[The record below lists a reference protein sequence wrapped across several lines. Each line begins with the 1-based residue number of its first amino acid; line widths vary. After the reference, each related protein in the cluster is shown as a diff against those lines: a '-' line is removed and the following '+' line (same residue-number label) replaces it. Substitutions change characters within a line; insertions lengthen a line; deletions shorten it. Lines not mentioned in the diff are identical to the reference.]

1 MSGNPMW
8 TEGNN
13 ALGSGSSVTLESYD
27 LESDSIYI
35 VSSIESSDSS
45 GVTDESLQQSSPPR
59 FALACQAATLPVALP
74 VEPVA
79 LPVKAVALPV
89 QPEVSAKKVS
99 PRRAAAAAQPTPPGQ
114 RVKRFAISSQSAA
127 RDTRYP
133 FHDSP
138 FLAQHFR
145 SNFYPIFTVSTN
157 GVFVANLFRI
167 NCPAIR
173 NSESGRCGILF
184 YARIGNP
191 PSEMSEKMYPII
203 VDEIRRFVGNNL
215 GQCFNDSWCCFHR
228 KIYIKMLK
236 NFNSYEF
243 GFNLGDFKRSFFLK
257 NISSP

>member
-127 RDTRYP
+127 RDARYS
-133 FHDSP
+133 FHELP

-145 SNFYPIFTVSTN
+145 TNFILDLWYVKLSENCVF
-157 GVFVANLFRI
+157 FVANLFRI
-167 NCPAIR
+167 NCLAIR
-173 NSESGRCGILF
+173 NSESDRCGILF

-191 PSEMSEKMYPII
+191 PSEMPEKN
-203 VDEIRRFVGNNL
+203 VSDN
-215 GQCFNDSWCCFHR
+215 C
-228 KIYIKMLK
+228 
-236 NFNSYEF
+236 
-243 GFNLGDFKRSFFLK
+243 
-257 NISSP
+257 